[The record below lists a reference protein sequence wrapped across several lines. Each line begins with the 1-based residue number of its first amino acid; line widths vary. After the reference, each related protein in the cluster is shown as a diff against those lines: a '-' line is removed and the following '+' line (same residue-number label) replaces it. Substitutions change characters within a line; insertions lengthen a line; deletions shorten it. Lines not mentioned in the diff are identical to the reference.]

1 VCLCVR
7 CGGAAESPLLL
18 LVSVRW
24 CSLVLLLVVAVSS
37 AEEIP
42 LQVVNVAFPVDQVLL
57 VVVFVQ
63 LDPGEAP
70 ASQILRVVYV
80 YYVLALL
87 KVTSLHELLRVVKL
101 TIVLVR
107 MLLLQEF
114 LLLEH
119 IVELDL
125 LACLRQI
132 IVNLRHH

>member
-1 VCLCVR
+1 M
-7 CGGAAESPLLL
+7 
-18 LVSVRW
+18 
-24 CSLVLLLVVAVSS
+24 VVAVSS

-70 ASQILRVVYV
+70 ASQIFRVVYV